1 MEKYPCGCAVMAG
14 ADRTNNLVEC
24 PVCHRMWSAAFNR
37 NGWLECT
44 PDREKEELHT
54 RIAELESERN
64 DLEREVL
71 VLRQQRLQA
80 TSMPCPHC
88 ICKESCRGWAGAIAD
103 AAEPC
108 DCNTCDTCLDR
119 YREE

>member
-1 MEKYPCGCAVMAG
+1 MEKYPCGCIVMAG
-14 ADRTNNLVEC
+14 ADRTNTLIEC
-24 PVCHRMWSAAFNR
+24 PVCHRMWSVAFNHT
-37 NGWLECT
+37 GWLECT
-44 PDREKEELHT
+44 PDREKEELHD
-54 RIAELESERN
+54 RIAELEAERN

-80 TSMPCPHC
+80 ISMPCPHC
-88 ICKESCRGWAGAIAD
+88 SRKESCRGWAGVV
-103 AAEPC
+103 AAAANLC